1 MALTRIPSTQIT
13 DNAVTTAKI
22 DDATVIGTDIVDGTI
37 TNTMVD
43 ASAAIA
49 HTKLAVG
56 TAAPLNVGTSAN
68 QILQLNG
75 SGVLPALDGTQL
87 TDIQT
92 DFSPLERQ
100 LARLA
105 LHIGAVEQ
113 LTKFSMIDQ
122 CVDNYEDASGITAY
136 NAVDAIDA
144 VAALGDYSS
153 SAYTVTAVGNAAA
166 STTEKKIGTHAV
178 VFDGTGDYLQVN
190 NLFDL
195 DDFTIELWMY
205 NTESNSNAH
214 IIGNCNHTTGAG
226 GGWGLYCNGD
236 GKIKFNS
243 YGNSWNT
250 GDVSTGWST
259 STWHHVAVTRSGNA
273 VKMFLDGVQKYSGT
287 PSSATLGGGT
297 NLGIGSDNGVTSSM
311 DFVGYMDEIRIS
323 NTARYTSAFTPST
336 TAFTSDANTKLLIRG
351 EGQSAVPA
359 VPNTGSSQ
367 SAK

>member
-22 DDATVIGTDIVDGTI
+22 DDATVIETDIVDGTI

-87 TDIQT
+87 TGIQT

-136 NAVDAIDA
+136 NAVDAVYGTDISPTGTGSWNGANANFTFVGDDTVFLTTQGDRA
-144 VAALGDYSS
+144 IRLTENIVGDFYVEMKINEGYAAGSGNRQHWGVYDVA
-153 SAYTVTAVGNAAA
+153 
-166 STTEKKIGTHAV
+166 E
-178 VFDGTGDYLQVN
+178 DGTFLQTDQSGKMKNGISASWHYDNYHARPCYGSSELTTLGAGDRPGDTDVQKIARVGGVFKYYVN
-190 NLFDL
+190 N
-195 DDFTIELWMY
+195 I
-205 NTESNSNAH
+205 
-214 IIGNCNHTTGAG
+214 
-226 GGWGLYCNGD
+226 
-236 GKIKFNS
+236 
-243 YGNSWNT
+243 
-250 GDVSTGWST
+250 
-259 STWHHVAVTRSGNA
+259 
-273 VKMFLDGVQKYSGT
+273 VK
-287 PSSATLGGGT
+287 
-297 NLGIGSDNGVTSSM
+297 
-311 DFVGYMDEIRIS
+311 
-323 NTARYTSAFTPST
+323 
-336 TAFTSDANTKLLIRG
+336 
-351 EGQSAVPA
+351 
-359 VPNTGSSQ
+359 
-367 SAK
+367 